1 MKMPDYQSR
10 YPITPPRQAAPWQI
24 PHSAPHHHP
33 ATTATAAFPA
43 IRCRCGSTF
52 PCRPVLTVFQGG
64 FTVRQGSAT
73 AAYLAIRCRCG
84 RRSVVR
90 RRSRPGHLRL
100 MRSYFAISSI
110 SPKFIQLI
118 IKDIRFD
125 NLPDPAYSAT
135 KRPFCPI
142 SSRVQQ
148 MSFFRAFDYQA
159 FL

>member
-1 MKMPDYQSR
+1 MIAKYGCVSDYS
-10 YPITPPRQAAPWQI
+10 YSESPWHGGRKREVLEI
-24 PHSAPHHHP
+24 YG
-33 ATTATAAFPA
+33 
-43 IRCRCGSTF
+43 RTF
-52 PCRPVLTVFQGG
+52 PCRPVLTAFQGG

-100 MRSYFAISSI
+100 MRSYFAMSSI
-110 SPKFIQLI
+110 SPKFIPLI
-118 IKDIRFD
+118 IKDIRFS
-125 NLPDPAYSAT
+125 NLLDPAYFAA

-142 SSRVQQ
+142 SSQVQQ
-148 MSFFRAFDYQA
+148 MSFFRVSYYQA